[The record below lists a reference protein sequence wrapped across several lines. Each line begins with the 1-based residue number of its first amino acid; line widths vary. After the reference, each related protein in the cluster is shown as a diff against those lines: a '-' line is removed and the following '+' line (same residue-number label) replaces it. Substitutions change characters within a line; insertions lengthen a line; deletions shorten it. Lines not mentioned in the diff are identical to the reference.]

1 MNSPLSFSGVPI
13 VHFARFHVFALLV
26 PCGDVL
32 YDFRV
37 FTPICLVRGSCF
49 FHVFFLFIY
58 VYRGVQYEFL
68 SFISNTMADTSGAGI
83 TPHQG
88 HLS

>member
-1 MNSPLSFSGVPI
+1 MSSPPDFSGFPI
-13 VHFARFHVFALLV
+13 VHFVRFHVFALLV

-37 FTPICLVRGSCF
+37 VTPICLVRGSCF
-49 FHVFFLFIY
+49 IHVFCIY
-58 VYRGVQYEFL
+58 VRIYTGVQYEFL
-68 SFISNTMADTSGAGI
+68 SLISNTMGDTSGAGI
-83 TPHQG
+83 APHQG